1 MNNKQAIK
9 MVEQQFEEAKRWQ
22 HILQDTQSDEDFKQ
36 ATLGIH
42 AIGIVLELAKKK
54 VEELEE

>member
-9 MVEQQFEEAKRWQ
+9 MVEQQFEGTKRWQ
-22 HILQDTQSDEDFKQ
+22 HLMMHTKSDEDFKK
-36 ATLGIH
+36 AMLEINAMG
-42 AIGIVLELAKKK
+42 AVLELAKKQ